1 MRDGKTGPGRW
12 VRTRQSHR
20 REERRGRRPKEAARV
35 GRWETAGDPSEGVS
49 GRSLWTWKPLLCA
62 CGRQC
67 PALAPCHGHILCSL
81 VPTRFNV
88 SLSFSDQVFPPTC
101 SIGKNFLSL
110 NYLAEYLQPKPAEG
124 CVVSGRPQ
132 EKEVHI
138 IELIAPNSNPYRW
151 VTVCCLRAFS
161 ELTGGKSKD
170 LGGPGETLAQPALGA
185 REGASKALGSFTQA
199 LRKGVRSQGM
209 CYCCLCL

>member
-1 MRDGKTGPGRW
+1 MGEDKAESQTRGKEGP
-12 VRTRQSHR
+12 
-20 REERRGRRPKEAARV
+20 EAERGRRV

-199 LRKGVRSQGM
+199 LRRGVRSRGM

>member
-1 MRDGKTGPGRW
+1 MGEDKAESQTRGKEGP
-12 VRTRQSHR
+12 
-20 REERRGRRPKEAARV
+20 EAERGRRV